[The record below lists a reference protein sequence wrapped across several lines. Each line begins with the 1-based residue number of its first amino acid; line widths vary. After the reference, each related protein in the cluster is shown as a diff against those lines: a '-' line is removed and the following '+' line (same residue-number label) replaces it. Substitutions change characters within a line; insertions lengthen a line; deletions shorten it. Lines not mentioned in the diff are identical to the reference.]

1 MNDKY
6 IEKLGRIICNTY
18 GIAQHDPS
26 KVGKLINTTYRLL
39 EDEYI
44 RDCRE
49 EVNKA
54 QWDEKCNGWCGE
66 HECNENQK
74 EGICQRIKK

>member
-18 GIAQHDPS
+18 GISKYDPA

-54 QWDEKCNGWCGE
+54 QWDEARIDVIGQNGNVGYD
-66 HECNENQK
+66 
-74 EGICQRIKK
+74 

>member
-1 MNDKY
+1 MNEKY

-18 GIAQHDPS
+18 GIAKHDPA

-49 EVNKA
+49 EANQA
-54 QWDEKCNGWCGE
+54 QWDETRIDRIGANGATGE
-66 HECNENQK
+66 HYENMD
-74 EGICQRIKK
+74 